1 MKRVIKV
8 STKNFKLVCEFSD
21 GKIIEYDMSYIQ
33 EEEGPMVDPLK
44 DELFFNQVFIQ
55 DGDVI
60 WPNGYDLNPEVIYRE
75 GRVLSEA
82 S

>member
-8 STKNFKLVCEFSD
+8 KPMDLKLVCEFND

-33 EEEGPMVDPLK
+33 EEKGPMVDPLK
-44 DELFFNQVFIQ
+44 EEEFFNQVFVQ

-60 WPNGYDLNPEVIYRE
+60 WPNGYDLNPEVIYR
-75 GRVLSEA
+75 
-82 S
+82 

>member
-8 STKNFKLVCEFSD
+8 KPKDFKLVCEFND

-33 EEEGPMVDPLK
+33 EEKGPMVDPLK
-44 DELFFNQVFIQ
+44 EEVFFNQVFVQ

-75 GRVLSEA
+75 GRILSEA
-82 S
+82 Y

>member
-1 MKRVIKV
+1 MKKVIKV
-8 STKNFKLVCEFSD
+8 KPQDYKIVCEFND
-21 GKIIEYDMSYIQ
+21 GKIIEYDMTYLL
-33 EEEGPMVDPLK
+33 EKNGPMVEPLK
-44 DELFFNQVFIQ
+44 DESFFNQVSIL

-75 GRVLSEA
+75 GRVISEA